1 MSNDYLKSFY
11 ELSYT
16 HDELEALLKK
26 ISNGDLLTK
35 EQYKL
40 LMAII
45 DTMQNLA
52 GFNGTYDSLPDKPDI
67 VEVIKESNIFV
78 TYEAFDVRSKT
89 MLALLEDLLKELIAD
104 SLRELDEKKADKD
117 HLHDDRYSLLDH
129 DHDNKY
135 SQLGHAHDDKYS
147 QLNHL
152 HDDKYSQLDHLHDD
166 KYSQLDHNHDDEYI
180 AKGEMT
186 NLVTKNYLDSTVEQ
200 LNSDYDSKYVAKN
213 ETEQFVTKEYL
224 DIIIEQLE
232 GNIES
237 GGAAIIYKKPSLS
250 VTSSSL
256 FIKHKEPR
264 TITIR
269 PIFTKNDAGDIKNV
283 TIKKDGVVV
292 HESTE
297 LTNYE
302 DTITLNHQE
311 KAVYEVTVQYSDGAI
326 KKDPSGNPY
335 PDNIKA
341 GSLTQKVT
349 IQGIANSYYG
359 VIGDKS
365 FEISD
370 IETFTSIE
378 NSTKGYTVTY
388 ILDDQKSVYMYPKSF
403 GNLTSIKDVNNFDY
417 INSYT
422 LLTIT
427 FEEIVYNVYVL
438 TDITSMEVGFKQVF
452 S

>member
-52 GFNGTYDSLPDKPDI
+52 DFNGTYDSLPDKPDI

-129 DHDNKY
+129 DHDDKY
-135 SQLGHAHDDKYS
+135 SQLG
-147 QLNHL
+147 HL
-152 HDDKYSQLDHLHDD
+152 HDDKYSQLDHLHDDKYSQLNHLHDD

-232 GNIES
+232 GNIG
-237 GGAAIIYKKPSLS
+237 GGAVVIYK
-250 VTSSSL
+250 
-256 FIKHKEPR
+256 
-264 TITIR
+264 
-269 PIFTKNDAGDIKNV
+269 
-283 TIKKDGVVV
+283 
-292 HESTE
+292 
-297 LTNYE
+297 
-302 DTITLNHQE
+302 
-311 KAVYEVTVQYSDGAI
+311 
-326 KKDPSGNPY
+326 
-335 PDNIKA
+335 
-341 GSLTQKVT
+341 
-349 IQGIANSYYG
+349 
-359 VIGDKS
+359 
-365 FEISD
+365 
-370 IETFTSIE
+370 
-378 NSTKGYTVTY
+378 
-388 ILDDQKSVYMYPKSF
+388 
-403 GNLTSIKDVNNFDY
+403 NLLY
-417 INSYT
+417 
-422 LLTIT
+422 L
-427 FEEIVYNVYVL
+427 
-438 TDITSMEVGFKQVF
+438 
-452 S
+452 

>member
-1 MSNDYLKSFY
+1 MSNDYLKFFY

-26 ISNGDLLTK
+26 ISNGDILTK
-35 EQYKL
+35 DQYNL
-40 LMAII
+40 LMTIM
-45 DTMQNLA
+45 DSMQNMA
-52 GFNGTYDSLPDKPDI
+52 GFNGTYESLPDKPDI
-67 VEVIKESNIFV
+67 VEAIKESNIFV

-89 MLALLEDLLKELIAD
+89 MLMLLEDILKELVAD

-129 DHDNKY
+129 
-135 SQLGHAHDDKYS
+135 LHDDKYS
-147 QLNHL
+147 QLGHLHDDKYSQLGHL

-166 KYSQLDHNHDDEYI
+166 KYSLLDHNHDDEYI

-200 LNSDYDSKYVAKN
+200 LNSNYDSKYVAKN

-237 GGAAIIYKKPSLS
+237 GGAVIIYKKPSLS

-256 FIKHKEPR
+256 FVKHKEPR
-264 TITIR
+264 MITIR
-269 PIFTKNDAGDIKNV
+269 PIFMQNDAGSIKNV

-292 HESTE
+292 YESTE

-311 KAVYEVTVQYSDGAI
+311 KAVYEVTVQYNDGAI

-359 VIGDKS
+359 VIGDKP

-388 ILDDQKSVYMYPKSF
+388 KLDDQKSVYMYPKSF
-403 GNLTSIKDVNNFDY
+403 GDLTSIKDINNFDY

-422 LLTIT
+422 LSTIT

>member
-40 LMAII
+40 LIAII

-52 GFNGTYDSLPDKPDI
+52 DFNGTYDSLPDKPDI

-129 DHDNKY
+129 DHDDKY

-147 QLNHL
+147 QLG
-152 HDDKYSQLDHLHDD
+152 HLHDD

-200 LNSDYDSKYVAKN
+200 LNSDYDSKYVAKK

-232 GNIES
+232 GNIGS
-237 GGAAIIYKKPSLS
+237 GGAVVIYKKPSLS

-264 TITIR
+264 MITIR
-269 PIFTKNDAGDIKNV
+269 PIFMQNDAGSIKNV

-292 HESTE
+292 YESTE
-297 LTNYE
+297 LKNYE

-403 GNLTSIKDVNNFDY
+403 GDLTSIKDVNNFDY

-422 LLTIT
+422 LSTIT